1 MTASS
6 GIRPTFRQET
16 LAGIKEYL
24 AEHYEAF
31 DGVADLYAYFMEQSV
46 RLLRDRGRFSF
57 IVSSSFLRATYGE
70 ALRQVLKKYAAVVRI
85 VDFGGLA
92 VFENAKDTYVC
103 IPLLEKVK
111 QPPRVEVCRISSP
124 QVRDLDAFV
133 SGNSFAIPHER
144 LSAQAWSLKSDKEAA
159 VFAKLTKVGKPLG
172 EYVERKIFYGI
183 KTGLNDAFVVDSETR
198 QKLISQDKRSAELIK
213 PLLGGEDIRRYRFHQ
228 TDLWIIFTR
237 RGVDID
243 RYPAIREHLAQ
254 WKEDLTPK
262 KNKSTKRGRKP
273 GRYEWYEIQDDVAY
287 WEAFDKPKLIFPDI
301 AKEPRFCIDTGGHY
315 LANTAY
321 CLGTD
326 DHYLLG
332 VLNSRLFWFAI
343 SNISIPFGVRAGQ
356 YRYRLIY
363 QYMKKVPIRVVGL
376 SDTADIGRR
385 DRVAK
390 LVIAMLDLHKQF
402 AAAKSEVQKSL
413 IRRQINATDA
423 EIDRLVYD
431 LYGLTAEEIAI
442 VEGRDELTVLTK
454 VGRSRS
460 QVGRA
465 RCAIQDQDRWL
476 VPA

>member
-1 MTASS
+1 M
-6 GIRPTFRQET
+6 
-16 LAGIKEYL
+16 
-24 AEHYEAF
+24 
-31 DGVADLYAYFMEQSV
+31 
-46 RLLRDRGRFSF
+46 
-57 IVSSSFLRATYGE
+57 
-70 ALRQVLKKYAAVVRI
+70 
-85 VDFGGLA
+85 
-92 VFENAKDTYVC
+92 
-103 IPLLEKVK
+103 
-111 QPPRVEVCRISSP
+111 
-124 QVRDLDAFV
+124 
-133 SGNSFAIPHER
+133 
-144 LSAQAWSLKSDKEAA
+144 
-159 VFAKLTKVGKPLG
+159 
-172 EYVERKIFYGI
+172 
-183 KTGLNDAFVVDSETR
+183 
-198 QKLISQDKRSAELIK
+198 
-213 PLLGGEDIRRYRFHQ
+213 
-228 TDLWIIFTR
+228 

-442 VEGRDELTVLTK
+442 VEGASELTVLTK

-465 RCAIQDQDRWL
+465 RCQSKIKTGGWFRRDRVHANDPGFQILGHIPEKLFTPQW
-476 VPA
+476 ACS